1 MCFNTPMKL
10 VLATGNRKKVVEMA
24 ELLQELSVQLLMAID
39 FPDLEMPEEEG
50 STFEEN
56 ARLKSRAVAAFTG
69 LPSLADDSGLVV
81 DALGGR
87 PGIYSARYAGE
98 GCSYADNNA
107 KLLQELQGV
116 PQEKRTARFIAVMVL
131 TMPDGRE
138 RVAEGCCEGYIT
150 ADPRGEAGFGY
161 DPVFVPEGYDK
172 TFAELGAEIKNRIS
186 HRAKALKKMAAII
199 NAECEMQSAEA

>member
-1 MCFNTPMKL
+1 VCFNTPMKL

-39 FPDLEMPEEEG
+39 FPDLEMPKEEG

>member
-1 MCFNTPMKL
+1 VCFNTPMKL

-199 NAECEMQSAEA
+199 NAEYEMQSAEA